1 MCVYVCVC
9 MCVCVCIINYMYI
22 TSIQQVEPV
31 ISHKYTYA
39 FYALYIFFRSPIFVT

>member
-1 MCVYVCVC
+1 MCVCVCVC